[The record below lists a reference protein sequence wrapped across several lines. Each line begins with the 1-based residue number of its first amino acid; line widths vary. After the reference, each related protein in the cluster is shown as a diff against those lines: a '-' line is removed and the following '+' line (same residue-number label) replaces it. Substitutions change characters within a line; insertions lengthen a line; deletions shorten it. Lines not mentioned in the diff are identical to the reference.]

1 MECLD
6 EETVLALLEGQ
17 LGDARL
23 GDVDRHIDGCTPCRR
38 LVSSLAEETPGSAH
52 VEADPLGPGVGAV
65 LGGRFELQ
73 EIAGTGGMA
82 RIYRA
87 RDRANG
93 GTVAIKRVDVDEA
106 RFGKE
111 VRLLSELSHPA
122 IVRYIEDGTCDD
134 GTRYLA
140 MQWLEGEDL
149 ARRLKRGRL
158 GVDETRR
165 LGARIADALG
175 YAHARGVV
183 HRDVKPSNLFLVR
196 GDVDEA
202 MLVDF
207 GVARAP
213 LEDATRTRT
222 GALIGTPGYMAP
234 EQARGE
240 VHAGPAA
247 DVFSLGCV
255 LYECLTGS
263 RAYPGG
269 NVIAVLSNLLTA
281 KPPRA
286 RVLAPD
292 VPRELDALLGRML
305 ARDPAKRPVDG
316 ADVARELDSLAARR
330 RASGQRRALAAC
342 VATTALCAMAG
353 AAHLRSR
360 RPAVTTTTSAPVSDR
375 AARTITDFPAP
386 DGTPSEAAA
395 AYADGLRALR
405 AGKLALAKTHLLH
418 AVDIDPTLAPAHL
431 RLAIWTDATLGAEES
446 RRHFQLARASQ
457 ESLSTRDRGLLDAME
472 LEVLREPPDEAGRA
486 LRMRALAAALPED
499 AEIALLAAGVG
510 SGRATTTADYDRVLA
525 LDPAYAQAWAERA
538 RTQMVVDVP
547 AARASL
553 AACLAAAPTSTLCLL
568 VRTRIDGQAG
578 DCVAMEADAR
588 AVIAAENGSEYGYG
602 RLASALYSNGADRES
617 VHEAL
622 RQRVALVGPAT
633 QARVRAAAEAQWA
646 AGHGDFVAAEAS
658 AQELVRL
665 VEDAG
670 IAQAHVAPTVFL
682 VSLYEER
689 GELARAGAVA
699 EAYLRRR
706 DGWRSLATRPPDDP
720 RPLLVAAAAR
730 VGRWPKGDVQR
741 ARDAWAEEW
750 RGRLGDAGAADI
762 WLEGWARPTRDATE
776 AREALDALP
785 AGVAVE
791 KLSPAPGWVTP
802 LPFVLTDAARAQL
815 LAGDPRGAA
824 ATLEKVTGNCS
835 ALNDTLGHTRAHYL
849 LGRAR
854 EASGDADGACT
865 AYRTVLTRWGA
876 AKPRSVTAD
885 LARERLH
892 ALSCA
897 RPRPRTLE

>member
-38 LVSSLAEETPGSAH
+38 LVSSLAEETPGAAH
-52 VEADPLGPGVGAV
+52 CEADPLGPGVGAV
-65 LGGRFELQ
+65 LGGRFEL
-73 EIAGTGGMA
+73 EAIAGTGGMA
-82 RIYRA
+82 RIYRS
-87 RDRANG
+87 RDRTDG
-93 GTVAIKRVDVDEA
+93 TTVAIKRVDVDEA

-111 VRLLSELSHPA
+111 VRLLSDLSHPA
-122 IVRYIEDGTCDD
+122 IVRYIADGTCDD

-165 LGARIADALG
+165 LGARVADALG

-183 HRDVKPSNLFLVR
+183 HRDVKPSNLFLVH
-196 GDVDEA
+196 GDVDMV

-213 LEDATRTRT
+213 LEEATRTRT
-222 GALIGTPGYMAP
+222 GALLGTPGYMAP

-240 VHAGPAA
+240 GHAGPQA

-263 RAYPGG
+263 RAFPGG

-286 RVLAPD
+286 RTLAPD

-305 ARDPAKRPVDG
+305 ARDPSKRPANG
-316 ADVARELDSLAARR
+316 AEVARELTSLDARR
-330 RASGQRRALAAC
+330 RASGQRRALAVG
-342 VATTALCAMAG
+342 VAATALCALAG
-353 AAHLRSR
+353 AVHVRSR
-360 RPAVTTTTSAPVSDR
+360 RPATTTTTAAPVADR
-375 AARTITDFPAP
+375 AARAITDFPAP
-386 DGTPSEAAA
+386 DGTPHEAAS

-405 AGKLALAKTHLLH
+405 AGKLALAKTHLSR
-418 AVDIDPTLAPAHL
+418 AVDEDPTLGAAHL
-431 RLAIWTDATLGAEES
+431 RLSIWTDATLGAEES
-446 RRHFQLARASQ
+446 RRHFQLAHALAATL
-457 ESLSTRDRGLLDAME
+457 SLRDRGLLEAME
-472 LEVLREPPDEAGRA
+472 PEILREPPDEAERTRRLRA
-486 LRMRALAAALPED
+486 LSTRFPAD
-499 AEIALLAAGVG
+499 AELALLAAGIG
-510 SGRATTTADYDRVLA
+510 SGRATSTVDYDRVLA

-538 RTQMVVDVP
+538 RAQMATDLP

-553 AACLAAAPTSTLCLL
+553 DACLDASPTSTLCLL
-568 VRTRIDGQAG
+568 VRTRIDGQTG

-602 RLASALYSNGADRES
+602 RLASALYSNGADREA
-617 VHEAL
+617 VHEAV

-633 QARVRAAAEAQWA
+633 QKRVLAASEAQWA
-646 AGHGDFVAAEAS
+646 AGHGDFLAAEAS
-658 AQELVRL
+658 ARELARL
-665 VEDAG
+665 VDDAG

-682 VSLYEER
+682 VSLLEER
-689 GELARAGAVA
+689 GEVARAGAVA
-699 EAYLRRR
+699 EAYLRRLG
-706 DGWRSLATRPPDDP
+706 GWRSLATRPADDP
-720 RPLLVAAAAR
+720 RPFLVAAAAR
-730 VGRWPKGDVQR
+730 AGLRPKGEVR
-741 ARDAWAEEW
+741 RVRDAWADEW
-750 RGRLGDAGAADI
+750 RGRLGDAAAGDL
-762 WLEGWARPTRDATE
+762 WLEGWARPARDVAD
-776 AREALDALP
+776 AREALAALP
-785 AGVAVE
+785 AGLAPE
-791 KLSPAPGWVTP
+791 KLVPSPGWVTP
-802 LPFVLTDAARAQL
+802 LPFALTDAAHTQL

-854 EASGDADGACT
+854 EAAGDAAAACT
-865 AYRTVLTRWGA
+865 AYRVVLARWGA
-876 AKPRSVTAD
+876 ARPRSVTAE
-885 LARERLH
+885 LALQRLH
-892 ALSCA
+892 ALACA
-897 RPRPRTLE
+897 SP